1 MTKKETCKVIK
12 KWLDDHKWRHDFSAP
27 RSLFKMGVAL
37 KCTIPSV
44 RVIIDV
50 RESFYL
56 VYAILP
62 ITCYRCLDK
71 MERFLSMANFGLI
84 NGNFEVDVR
93 DGEIRYK
100 TYVNLRGVSS
110 LSTQIVED
118 SIICACLTVRKYADG
133 IARICLSAES
143 EALDINAE
151 IKKCEPA
158 QGLR

>member
-1 MTKKETCKVIK
+1 MTKADICGVIK
-12 KWLDDHKWRHDFSAP
+12 KWLDNHSWRYDFNSA

-37 KCTIPSV
+37 KCNIPRV
-44 RVIIDV
+44 RLFVDV

-62 ITCYRCLDK
+62 ITCIRRLEK

-100 TYVNLRGVSS
+100 TYVNLRGMSS

-118 SIICACLTVRKYADG
+118 SIMCACLTVRKYADS
-133 IARICLSAES
+133 IARICLSSES
-143 EALDINAE
+143 EAVDVDVE
-151 IKKCEPA
+151 IKRCEPA
-158 QGLR
+158 QGL